1 MSVRSSAR
9 KGTRRAEPWQCAVGA
24 RVPKEPL
31 DYRVTIREM
40 LAERNSEQLR
50 PKDGLDRT
58 TLGSL
63 PSGWRIISS
72 QCFSNS
78 RSQSPEGGD
87 PGASWLAH
95 LSTDGPRT
103 RLHIVHGL
111 SATRYLRSRAVGTA
125 SEMRSTAAAN

>member
-1 MSVRSSAR
+1 MAR
-9 KGTRRAEPWQCAVGA
+9 WVPTF
-24 RVPKEPL
+24 PKEPH

-63 PSGWRIISS
+63 ASGWRIISS
-72 QCFSNS
+72 QCFRIPALS
-78 RSQSPEGGD
+78 RLREVD

-95 LSTDGPRT
+95 LSTDGPRA
-103 RLHIVHGL
+103 RVHIVHGL
-111 SATRYLRSRAVGTA
+111 SATRHLRSRPVGIA